1 MYFYEKNE
9 ALSKTKSKESS
20 HIEEKIIT
28 LMENYDV
35 SDEQKRVAII
45 NLYEKYVRTKEKN

>member
-1 MYFYEKNE
+1 
-9 ALSKTKSKESS
+9 
-20 HIEEKIIT
+20 
-28 LMENYDV
+28 MENYDV